1 MLALKLAS
9 SNSASTIHTAR
20 ASASQRRGTRAAL
33 CTSRFSITAVGACC
47 TFIRSLPVYS
57 LRLSVEA
64 RRLQPLLYYHGYP
77 SPIVT
82 KIMTKFLTWMSL
94 SGICEAQVNLLHT
107 RLPHSLFQQ
116 VAHLA
121 RRVSQPVRQP
131 ARRDCCGGRRA
142 RLALKRRFCGAQSGR
157 CPAWGNDGD
166 ASLSAANDPDA
177 DVLGLA
183 DQALAHLEVALPLEK
198 WLSVISW
205 AKQCGRMKQEPSS
218 PTCSTFEEKS
228 LHSCL
233 PLYYLTFPVSVWSR

>member
-157 CPAWGNDGD
+157 CPARGNDGD
-166 ASLSAANDPDA
+166 ASLCSQRSRCRRTWPGRSGSGPSRGGPAARKVDHPHQCSHKKI
-177 DVLGLA
+177 V
-183 DQALAHLEVALPLEK
+183 EK
-198 WLSVISW
+198 
-205 AKQCGRMKQEPSS
+205 
-218 PTCSTFEEKS
+218 
-228 LHSCL
+228 
-233 PLYYLTFPVSVWSR
+233 